1 MAGGRYLKETE
12 SWQSIDLPNIPFLY
26 GKLDKETVKYL
37 WKRVKKAE
45 KEKVSYSGN
54 LAGNISSSLEI
65 TDKDNF
71 FYNKTLKTVVSNY
84 FDNCFYKQSNVANI
98 NFGKEEITGFCIRNF
113 WVNYQKKY
121 EFNPLHNHTGVF
133 SFVVWLQIPFEVEDQ
148 KLLVSKSNSPCAST
162 FQFVYTDILGQ
173 IRNFEV
179 SLGSANEGEI
189 CLFPHSLCHQVY
201 PFFNCKKDRISLSGN
216 IHFVGK

>member
-1 MAGGRYLKETE
+1 MKETE

-113 WVNYQKKY
+113 WVNYQKEY

>member
-71 FYNKTLKTVVSNY
+71 FYNKTLKTVEN
-84 FDNCFYKQSNVANI
+84 
-98 NFGKEEITGFCIRNF
+98 
-113 WVNYQKKY
+113 
-121 EFNPLHNHTGVF
+121 
-133 SFVVWLQIPFEVEDQ
+133 
-148 KLLVSKSNSPCAST
+148 KL
-162 FQFVYTDILGQ
+162 
-173 IRNFEV
+173 
-179 SLGSANEGEI
+179 
-189 CLFPHSLCHQVY
+189 
-201 PFFNCKKDRISLSGN
+201 
-216 IHFVGK
+216 